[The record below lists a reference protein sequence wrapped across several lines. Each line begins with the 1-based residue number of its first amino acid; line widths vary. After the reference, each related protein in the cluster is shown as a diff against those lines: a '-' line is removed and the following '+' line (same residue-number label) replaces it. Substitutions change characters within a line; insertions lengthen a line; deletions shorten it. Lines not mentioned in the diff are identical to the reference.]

1 MVCSWCDDVTRYVQG
16 SCCWVDGSGRCVRL
30 TDSSLLTLSEVERRA
45 LQQAALARLQ
55 QLNLGTT
62 IKIPEGKFCFVIVVV
77 RVISTICQTTT
88 PVTWSQAY

>member
-1 MVCSWCDDVTRYVQG
+1 MQG

-30 TDSSLLTLSEVERRA
+30 TDTSLLTLSEVERRA

-62 IKIPEGKFCFVIVVV
+62 IKIPEGKISIIVVYFRVFTLAIYQDIIKLTMV
-77 RVISTICQTTT
+77 RTNNTYLSRTKQL
-88 PVTWSQAY
+88 